1 MTSPF
6 IPAAPVIDIHC
17 HGAGIGAGGSG
28 CRIAPR
34 LRQSWKFRRYL
45 KAFEVSVE
53 ALETAGDMLV
63 LSRMSRRL
71 AESRF
76 VDKAVVFALDGVI
89 DGCGSLDEHRTELYI
104 PDEFI
109 ARACRQ
115 HPNLLFGASIHP
127 RRPDALERL
136 DRAVESG
143 AVLVKWLPSIQNID
157 PAQPDLVPFYRR
169 LAELKLPLLSH
180 TGEEGS
186 FTRADD
192 HLADPKRLA
201 LPLEQGVTVIA
212 AHCASNG
219 RNQGQPN
226 FERFLK
232 LMHRHPNLHGDISA
246 LTQLN
251 RLGHLRRV
259 LRHEEFHQR
268 LHYGTDMPLPRT
280 GLCSP
285 WFQLGR
291 LPLGTLRRLAA
302 LDNPWD
308 QDLHLK
314 LALGLPPQVLG
325 NTAALLG
332 VV

>member
-1 MTSPF
+1 MTTPY

-34 LRQSWKFRRYL
+34 LRHSWKFRRYL
-45 KAFEVSVE
+45 KAFEVTVE
-53 ALETAGDMLV
+53 ALETGGDMLV
-63 LSRMSRRL
+63 LSRMARRL

-89 DGCGSLDEHRTELYI
+89 DSRGVLDEHRTELYI
-104 PDEFI
+104 PDQFI

-127 RRPDALERL
+127 RRSDALERL
-136 DRAVESG
+136 DRAVENG

-192 HLADPKRLA
+192 HLADPERLA
-201 LPLEQGVTVIA
+201 LPWSRASPLSPPIA
-212 AHCASNG
+212 
-219 RNQGQPN
+219 
-226 FERFLK
+226 
-232 LMHRHPNLHGDISA
+232 
-246 LTQLN
+246 
-251 RLGHLRRV
+251 
-259 LRHEEFHQR
+259 
-268 LHYGTDMPLPRT
+268 
-280 GLCSP
+280 
-285 WFQLGR
+285 
-291 LPLGTLRRLAA
+291 LATA
-302 LDNPWD
+302 AIRDNPTSS
-308 QDLHLK
+308 
-314 LALGLPPQVLG
+314 GS
-325 NTAALLG
+325 
-332 VV
+332 